1 MLTVL
6 HRIDPDENM
15 DRYYIVTIQAT
26 LFDPIAVV
34 CQYGSR
40 HTAWQQTRVIPVADA
55 AEAEELAASIVK
67 TKVGRGYVVV
77 ERRDAATM
85 THDIF
90 GKKKVGA
97 CQPAFIPLPS

>member
-6 HRIDPDENM
+6 RRIEPDENM

-40 HTAWQQTRVIPVADA
+40 HTAWQQMRVIPVADA
-55 AEAEELAASIVK
+55 AEAEELAAAIVK
-67 TKVGRGYVVV
+67 AKVGWGYEVV
-77 ERRDAATM
+77 ER
-85 THDIF
+85 
-90 GKKKVGA
+90 VGFDL
-97 CQPAFIPLPS
+97 CYNVGRSQHHT

>member
-26 LFDPIAVV
+26 LFDPMAVI

-40 HTAWQQTRVIPVADA
+40 HTAWQQTRVIPVANA
-55 AEAEELAASIVK
+55 VEAEELAAAIVEA
-67 TKVGRGYVVV
+67 KVGRGYEVVL
-77 ERRDAATM
+77 
-85 THDIF
+85 
-90 GKKKVGA
+90 
-97 CQPAFIPLPS
+97 Q